1 MTDFGKMIDKL
12 IEISTNQ
19 DISDEV
25 KCNLDDVID
34 ELIHLEIENNG
45 EKVLNSNELMDSN
58 HSNQIVPD
66 FSDLSPEE
74 MEEIKQFELF
84 VRDVMNNKLALA

>member
-45 EKVLNSNELMDSN
+45 ENL
-58 HSNQIVPD
+58 IVTD

-74 MEEIKQFELF
+74 LEEIKQFELF

>member
-1 MTDFGKMIDKL
+1 MVDFGKMIDKL
-12 IEISTNQ
+12 IEISTNE
-19 DISDEV
+19 DMSEEV

-45 EKVLNSNELMDSN
+45 EKVLDSNELMD
-58 HSNQIVPD
+58 SNQIVPD

>member
-1 MTDFGKMIDKL
+1 MVDFGKMIDKL

-45 EKVLNSNELMDSN
+45 EKVLDSNELMD
-58 HSNQIVPD
+58 SNQIVPD

-74 MEEIKQFELF
+74 MEEIKQFEMF
-84 VRDVMNNKLALA
+84 VRDVMNDKLAMA

>member
-45 EKVLNSNELMDSN
+45 EKVLDSN